1 VGSLQTIGMAK
12 GIQREPFAHAAGRLA
27 YVTQQ
32 QWGAQLLS

>member
-12 GIQREPFAHAAGRLA
+12 GIQHEPFVHAVRNLA

-32 QWGAQLLS
+32 KLGAQILS